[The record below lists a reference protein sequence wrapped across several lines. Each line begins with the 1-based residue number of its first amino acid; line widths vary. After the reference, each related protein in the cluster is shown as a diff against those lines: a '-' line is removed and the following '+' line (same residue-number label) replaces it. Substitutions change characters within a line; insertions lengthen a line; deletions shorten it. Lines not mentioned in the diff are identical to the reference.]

1 MIRALYSESRRSFSV
16 NVALTANK
24 EYKLFRQHIVFKF
37 DTGAAATVLSL
48 GALLNTQTIEL
59 CRGANIKFGS
69 TDSVKLNSAFGHHT
83 DGYKA
88 CIKGVRVAGTFFEN
102 FYFYFLPNVLEF
114 TALLGDDVIS
124 CCSFTHEPLGHILC
138 DINMACYQ
146 KRHEDFEGA
155 IDATKLFTDELKLYR

>member
-59 CRGANIKFGS
+59 CRGAEIKFSGA
-69 TDSVKLNSAFGHHT
+69 DSVKLNSAFGHGT

-88 CIKGVRVAGTFFEN
+88 CIKSVRVAGTFFEN
-102 FYFYFLPNVLEF
+102 FYFYFLPN
-114 TALLGDDVIS
+114 
-124 CCSFTHEPLGHILC
+124 PL
-138 DINMACYQ
+138 
-146 KRHEDFEGA
+146 
-155 IDATKLFTDELKLYR
+155 

>member
-1 MIRALYSESRRSFSV
+1 MIRALYSESRCSFSV

-59 CRGANIKFGS
+59 CRGAEIKFSGA
-69 TDSVKLNSAFGHHT
+69 DSVKLNSAFGHGT

-138 DINMACYQ
+138 DINMDCYQ
-146 KRHEDFEGA
+146 IRHKDFEDA
-155 IDATKLFTDELKLYR
+155 IDATRLFMDELRLCL